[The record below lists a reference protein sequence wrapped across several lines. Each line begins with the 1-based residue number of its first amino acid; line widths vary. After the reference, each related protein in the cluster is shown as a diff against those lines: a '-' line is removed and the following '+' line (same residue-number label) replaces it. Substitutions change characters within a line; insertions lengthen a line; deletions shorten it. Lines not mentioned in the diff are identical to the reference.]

1 MSGILLGESTKGQIV
16 QNSQATKPYQ
26 CRVCGEIFS
35 EESNAKRHIESP
47 PDKCLR
53 LARLYPHL
61 TPNFSERVKHKEPA

>member
-1 MSGILLGESTKGQIV
+1 MIGILLGESTKGQIV
-16 QNSQATKPYQ
+16 HDSQATKPYQ
-26 CRVCGEIFS
+26 CRVCGETFS

-61 TPNFSERVKHKEPA
+61 TANFSEHKEPA